1 VTAGFYFL
9 STANFVSAADA
20 RRAGLDALRRFLA
33 LIVERGMRLDAIEI
47 EGSIDV
53 DEASDLDA
61 ARLAIR
67 KKL

>member
-1 VTAGFYFL
+1 
-9 STANFVSAADA
+9 
-20 RRAGLDALRRFLA
+20 
-33 LIVERGMRLDAIEI
+33 MRLDAIEI

-53 DEASDLDA
+53 DEAEDLDA